1 MNIIYFHQYF
11 CTPKGSGGTRSYFI
25 AKALVKSGHKVKV
38 VCLNDKRS
46 NTGLKVLL
54 KNGFRKG
61 KVEGIEVIEINLSY
75 SNKLNLYQRSIAFLN
90 SV

>member
-11 CTPKGSGGTRSYFI
+11 STPKGSGGTRSYFI
-25 AKALVKSGHKVKV
+25 AKALVKSCHEVKV

-46 NTGLKVLL
+46 NTGLKSSF

-75 SNKLNLYQRSIAFLN
+75 SNKERLDFIKKITY
-90 SV
+90 